1 MKRYI
6 VDDLY
11 SIVMKRFLNEN
22 PDIELNNAQ
31 MDSIWF
37 SLKGVLDRE
46 GKEKAFEYAKT
57 VKLNDFSKEEIKRG
71 YS

>member
-11 SIVMKRFLNEN
+11 SIVMKRFFNEN
-22 PDIELNNAQ
+22 PDIEFNNAQ
-31 MDSIWF
+31 MDAIWF